1 MAGRK
6 RNACITMQAT
16 TEERNRLRAA
26 ADKVDLPL
34 SVFIRTLALMA
45 LESGETLAIV
55 KTVRTSG

>member
-6 RNACITMQAT
+6 RDACITVQT
-16 TEERNRLRAA
+16 TPAERKRLRAA

-34 SVFIRTLALMA
+34 SVFIRTIALMA

-55 KTVRTSG
+55 KTVRTDG

>member
-6 RNACITMQAT
+6 RDACITVQT
-16 TEERNRLRAA
+16 TPEERKRLRAA

-34 SVFIRTLALMA
+34 SVFVRTLALMA

-55 KTVRTSG
+55 KTVRTDG

>member
-6 RNACITMQAT
+6 RNACITMQTT

-34 SVFIRTLALMA
+34 SVFVSTIALMA

-55 KTVRTSG
+55 KAKP